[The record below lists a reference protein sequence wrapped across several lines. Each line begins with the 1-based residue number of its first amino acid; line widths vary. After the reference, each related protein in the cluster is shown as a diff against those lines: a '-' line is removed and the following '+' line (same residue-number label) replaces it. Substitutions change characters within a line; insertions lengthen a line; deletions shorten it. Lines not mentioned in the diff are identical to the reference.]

1 MARIADPVS
10 GHGDRQVYQT
20 EDDRLAAGRFGML
33 LFLGSVGMLFG
44 ATILGLF
51 AIRLDATTWPT
62 DLPDLPDVVWISTVI
77 LCLSSVTMQWA
88 VVASRND
95 RACSTRWAIGLTVL
109 LGIGF
114 LFFQTLAWFQW
125 NEAVTSL
132 AEHAQTAQ
140 LALTGFHVLT
150 AIHAAHV
157 IGGVVPLVLIA
168 WGVFLIGW
176 RSDRY
181 RGIHY
186 TAMYWHCLDA
196 IWIALVITLLI
207 IL

>member
-1 MARIADPVS
+1 
-10 GHGDRQVYQT
+10 
-20 EDDRLAAGRFGML
+20 ML

-51 AIRLDATTWPT
+51 AIRLDATAWPD

-88 VVASRND
+88 VVASRDD
-95 RACSTRWAIGLTVL
+95 RPRSTRWAIGLTVL

-125 NEAVTSL
+125 NDAVSSL

-140 LALTGFHVLT
+140 LALAGFHVLT
-150 AIHAAHV
+150 AVHAAHV
-157 IGGVVPLVLIA
+157 IGGIIPLVVIA
-168 WGVFLIGW
+168 WCVFFIGW

-186 TAMYWHCLDA
+186 TAMYWHCLDV

-207 IL
+207 VL